1 MKKVIL
7 YLLVSFLTF
16 DITAQ
21 GLDKSYKTLDLALAG
36 GSGFSPALS
45 YTKMFGIGKSNRFKL
60 GYGVRFTS
68 YFSNST
74 TDLRTAPAK
83 LTSGSASFAALF
95 AEDIAANIDTFRLKS
110 VQTNALNISINLQYA
125 LSQKLEV
132 GFNIDALG
140 VTFGGKQ
147 TGDIVSVKNKR
158 KFADGSTQSTA
169 SPTGLNLLLVSDSDI
184 GGLNSEL
191 YGRYW
196 VSDKIG
202 IRAGVSF
209 LFVEYMT
216 DKNVKV
222 NTDENNRWRYKSL
235 MPMVAVSYKF

>member
-7 YLLVSFLTF
+7 CLLVSFLTF

-36 GSGFSPALS
+36 GNGFSPALS

-60 GYGVRFTS
+60 GYGVRLTS
-68 YFSNST
+68 FFSNSA
-74 TDLRTAPAK
+74 TDFRTAPAK
-83 LTSGSASFAALF
+83 LTSNSASFVALF
-95 AEDIAANIDTFRLKS
+95 SDDIVANIDTFRLKS
-110 VQTNALNISINLQYA
+110 IQSNTLNISINLQYA

-147 TGDIVSVKNKR
+147 IGDIVSVKNKR
-158 KFADGSTQSTA
+158 KFIDGSTQSTA
-169 SPTGLNLLLVSDSDI
+169 SPSGLNLLLVSDSDI

-216 DKNVKV
+216 DKNVRV
-222 NTDENNRWRYKSL
+222 NSDENNRWRYKSL
-235 MPMVAVSYKF
+235 LPMVAVSYKF

>member
-1 MKKVIL
+1 M
-7 YLLVSFLTF
+7 LVSFLTF

>member
-1 MKKVIL
+1 MKKIIL
-7 YLLVSFLTF
+7 YLLVSFVTF
-16 DITAQ
+16 KISAQ

-36 GSGFSPALS
+36 GNGFSPALS

-60 GYGVRFTS
+60 GYGIRLTS
-68 YFSNST
+68 FFSNT
-74 TDLRTAPAK
+74 ATDFRTAPAK
-83 LTSGSASFAALF
+83 LTSNSASFVALF
-95 AEDIAANIDTFRLKS
+95 SDDIVANIDTFKLKT
-110 VQTNALNISINLQYA
+110 VQSNALNISINLQYA
-125 LSQKLEV
+125 FSQKLEV

-147 TGDIVSVKNKR
+147 TGDIVSVRNKR
-158 KFADGSTQSTA
+158 KFVDGTTQSMA
-169 SPTGLNLLLVSDSDI
+169 SPSGLNVLLVSDSDI
-184 GGLNSEL
+184 GSLNSEL

-202 IRAGVSF
+202 IRAGMSF
-209 LFVEYMT
+209 QFVEYMA

-235 MPMVAVSYKF
+235 LPMIAVSYKF